1 MTLIINDPELDRM
14 AQQLADATG
23 VSVEEA
29 VREAVK
35 AKLQTCGV
43 PPEQKKAK
51 RDIDWEAIR
60 EIQRA
65 FREAPVLDDR
75 TPDEIIG
82 YDEHGLPR

>member
-1 MTLIINDPELDRM
+1 MTLVINDPELDRL
-14 AQQLADATG
+14 AQELADATG

-29 VREAVK
+29 VRDAVK
-35 AKLQTCGV
+35 AKLVECER
-43 PPEQKKAK
+43 PAPKKK
-51 RDIDWEAIR
+51 EIDWEAVR

-82 YDEHGLPR
+82 

>member
-35 AKLQTCGV
+35 AKLKTCGV
-43 PPEQKKAK
+43 PRKDPAAV
-51 RDIDWEAIR
+51 EAALR
-60 EIQRA
+60 RLRA
-65 FREAPVLDDR
+65 MPVLDER
-75 TPDEIIG
+75 TADEIIG
-82 YDEHGLPR
+82 YDEYGLPR

>member
-1 MTLIINDPELDRM
+1 MTLIINDPELDRL
-14 AQQLADATG
+14 AQELADATG

-29 VREAVK
+29 VRDAVK
-35 AKLQTCGV
+35 AKLMECEK
-43 PPEQKKAK
+43 PAPRKKE
-51 RDIDWEAIR
+51 IDWAAIR

-82 YDEHGLPR
+82 YDERGLPR